1 MRRKMMTKEELSVLS
16 RQLSLVVSSDLPLQE
31 GMDLIIEQSVH
42 SEQISFLKRVK
53 KSIQEGNT
61 LAKAIAEEK
70 KIIPGFYSDM
80 IRIGE
85 ESGNLPLIFQRIAES
100 YEKDIKTAKKVRS
113 AVTYPVILSFLML
126 GVIVLLVTTVMP
138 MFKDILISLGG
149 EIPPLTD
156 AIVNIAIFVGDNIIT
171 ILGIIVVFLLA
182 FDIYRGTKG
191 GGIVFD
197 RLKLHLPVQ
206 KDIIVSIAA
215 LRFSRNMA
223 MLIKSGIPAAAA
235 VDLIRPLLGNSVLS
249 KKMEKAADGLRDGN
263 GLKEVLGQMDL
274 FPSLLLKL
282 LSVAESTG
290 HLVEMFDKAADIME
304 DELDG
309 KLERLTTILEPLLII
324 FLSVILGAILLSV
337 IFPVISIMNS
347 IG

>member
-1 MRRKMMTKEELSVLS
+1 MMTKEELSVLS

-53 KSIQEGNT
+53 KSIQDGNT
-61 LAKAIAEEK
+61 LGQAISEEK
-70 KIIPGFYSDM
+70 KTIPGFYSDM

-85 ESGNLPLIFQRIAES
+85 ESGNLPLIFLRIAEA

-113 AVTYPVILSFLML
+113 AVTYPIVLSFLML

-138 MFKDILISLGG
+138 MFKDILLSLGG
-149 EIPPLTD
+149 DIPPLTD
-156 AIVNIAIFVGDNIIT
+156 LIVNTAIFLGDNIIL
-171 ILGIIVVFLLA
+171 ILGAIIVVFLT
-182 FDIYRGTKG
+182 FDIYRNTKSG
-191 GGIVFD
+191 RIVFD
-197 RLKLHLPVQ
+197 KLKLHLPIQ
-206 KDIIVSIAA
+206 KEIIVSIAA

-223 MLIKSGIPAAAA
+223 MLIKSGIPASTA
-235 VDLIRPLLGNSVLS
+235 VDMVRPLLGNSTLS
-249 KKMEKAADGLRDGN
+249 KKMENAAAQLREGMN
-263 GLKEVLGQMDL
+263 LKEVLGKLDL

-290 HLVEMFDKAADIME
+290 HIVEMFDKAADIMD

-309 KLERLTTILEPLLII
+309 KLDRLTTVLEPLLII